1 MIGRKK
7 KAEATKAAEGR
18 IDYDLIISPLITE
31 KTTGHSEHNKV
42 VFKVRPSARKEEIKE
57 AVEGI
62 FKVKVTKVNTISAH
76 GKTKRFKGSMGVRS
90 DFKKAIV
97 TLAEGQKIE
106 LASGV

>member
-1 MIGRKK
+1 MIGKKK
-7 KAEATKAAEGR
+7 KAEAKAAEGR
-18 IDYDLIISPLITE
+18 VNYDLIISPLITE

-42 VFKVRPSARKEEIKE
+42 VFKVRPEAKKGEIKE

-62 FKVKVTKVNTISAH
+62 FKVKVLRVNTISAH
-76 GKTKRFKGSMGVRS
+76 GKVKRFRGGYGVRS